1 MREEKYKAYATALK
15 GKYATFEIESQ
26 RHYRDII
33 KRHQKDTDQL
43 LVKKDEILYE
53 LKKQKQ
59 TAEKEKKD
67 KENELNEMIT
77 KWQKAKIAGVSTMNF

>member
-1 MREEKYKAYATALK
+1 M
-15 GKYATFEIESQ
+15 
-26 RHYRDII
+26 
-33 KRHQKDTDQL
+33 
-43 LVKKDEILYE
+43 YE

-77 KWQKAKIAGVSTMNF
+77 KWQKAKIAGVSTMNFYIF